1 MLATMKYFLPIS
13 LLLAL
18 FLLPGCTSEST
29 DKAEQPTTQASDASG
44 LSQSELEKGIGPIT
58 NVNLEAINSD
68 LASEGETIFNTKC
81 VACHRFDQRYVGPP
95 LNDILSKRTP
105 EFIMNMMLNPQ
116 EMVEKHPDVKEM
128 LATYMTPMPNQ
139 NLTEQDA
146 RAVLEYIRQ
155 ETAKTSG

>member
-1 MLATMKYFLPIS
+1 MLAMMKYSLPIS

-29 DKAEQPTTQASDASG
+29 DKAEQTTTQASDASG
-44 LSQSELEKGIGPIT
+44 LSQSQLEKGIGPIT
-58 NVNLEAINSD
+58 NVNLEAINSE